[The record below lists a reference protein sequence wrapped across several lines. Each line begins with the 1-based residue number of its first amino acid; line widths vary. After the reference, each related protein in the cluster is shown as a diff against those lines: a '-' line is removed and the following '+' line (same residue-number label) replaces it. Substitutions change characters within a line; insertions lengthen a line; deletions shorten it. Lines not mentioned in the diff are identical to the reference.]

1 MARPRPDPGSG
12 VTVAGWRVWS
22 VVRWGRGRAR
32 HPGVCGAR
40 LQHQLVTA
48 LPEPSNLRP
57 HGSGQCL
64 VEDTGRAGPGC
75 FLWWAGRW
83 WRSQCPQPFW
93 SGSLGPAVVSLRVP
107 CMCTHMC
114 QTAAPSLCQ
123 CAGSP
128 YPDLS
133 PNSSLHS
140 THFLHKL
147 QTSSSRVLAKTFID
161 GFLVNYQI
169 SSLA

>member
-1 MARPRPDPGSG
+1 MARPRLTQAPVSRKLEWECG
-12 VTVAGWRVWS
+12 VWR
-22 VVRWGRGRAR
+22 RWRGRAR
-32 HPGVCGAR
+32 HRGVRGAR

-75 FLWWAGRW
+75 FLRWAGRW
-83 WRSQCPQPFW
+83 WQYQCPQPFW
-93 SGSLGPAVVSLRVP
+93 SGSLGPAVVSTQSAVYVHSYVSDCRPSACATVP
-107 CMCTHMC
+107 
-114 QTAAPSLCQ
+114 
-123 CAGSP
+123 GSP

-140 THFLHKL
+140 THFLH
-147 QTSSSRVLAKTFID
+147 TTDI
-161 GFLVNYQI
+161 I
-169 SSLA
+169 SPRLGKNFH